1 INPHWLFALVK
12 TKDFL
17 TNGALNMSGSV
28 GHKRVTK
35 EFLENYGVPVPPLAE
50 QKVIAEKL
58 DTLLAQVDSTKA
70 RLEQIPQILKRF
82 RQSVI
87 VAAVN

>member
-1 INPHWLFALVK
+1 
-12 TKDFL
+12 
-17 TNGALNMSGSV
+17 MSGSV

-58 DTLLAQVDSTKA
+58 DTLLAQVDSTK
-70 RLEQIPQILKRF
+70 
-82 RQSVI
+82 STS
-87 VAAVN
+87 